1 MHIRTFFGLGL
12 FVCLIWWHYLGFAC
26 VSGKLLL
33 MLQSIKRGI
42 AACPNDPKLH
52 TCLVHFYMFGES
64 PLSFLLSQ
72 SLSLLASLSFNLV
85 SLSHK
90 HTLLSFA
97 LVLHYAFRGIASV
110 CDSASSLLQSV
121 FSMVKV
127 SGAKL
132 ISLIKK
138 QREKGSLCSA
148 TVWCTHI
155 EHTIAPSFRSFFM
168 GEGGWSVW
176 CELRWLRELN
186 TCD

>member
-1 MHIRTFFGLGL
+1 MAL
-12 FVCLIWWHYLGFAC
+12 FRVCLCFRKVVANAAVYKAWYCCLSQRPQAPHLPCPLLHVWW
-26 VSGKLLL
+26 VPS
-33 MLQSIKRGI
+33 
-42 AACPNDPKLH
+42 
-52 TCLVHFYMFGES
+52 
-64 PLSFLLSQ
+64 LSFLLSQ

>member
-1 MHIRTFFGLGL
+1 
-12 FVCLIWWHYLGFAC
+12 
-26 VSGKLLL
+26 

-72 SLSLLASLSFNLV
+72 SVFLSKPPFLSISL
-85 SLSHK
+85 LSHK
-90 HTLLSFA
+90 HTLLLSFA
-97 LVLHYAFRGIASV
+97 FVLHYAFHGIASV
-110 CDSASSLLQSV
+110 CDCASSLLQSV

-132 ISLIKK
+132 ISSVKK

-148 TVWCTHI
+148 TV
-155 EHTIAPSFRSFFM
+155 
-168 GEGGWSVW
+168 
-176 CELRWLRELN
+176 
-186 TCD
+186 

>member
-1 MHIRTFFGLGL
+1 
-12 FVCLIWWHYLGFAC
+12 
-26 VSGKLLL
+26 

-72 SLSLLASLSFNLV
+72 SVFLSKPPFLSISL
-85 SLSHK
+85 LSHK
-90 HTLLSFA
+90 HTLLLSFA
-97 LVLHYAFRGIASV
+97 FVLHYAFHGIASV
-110 CDSASSLLQSV
+110 CDGASSLLQSV

-132 ISLIKK
+132 ISSVKK

-148 TVWCTHI
+148 TV
-155 EHTIAPSFRSFFM
+155 
-168 GEGGWSVW
+168 
-176 CELRWLRELN
+176 
-186 TCD
+186 